1 VLDLAEKFEASLRG
15 IQETERMMETC
26 MLGYERA
33 ETVTEIATWANE
45 LIGKAVPGYPD
56 YRVVKVVQ
64 FQLVRTQNGYDAALL
79 VDVIEWLN
87 EDSQVTLREADVKV
101 IEQLTSVIK
110 DEPESEAMGT

>member
-1 VLDLAEKFEASLRG
+1 MLA
-15 IQETERMMETC
+15 
-26 MLGYERA
+26 YERA
-33 ETVTEIATWANE
+33 DTVTEIASWANE

-79 VDVIEWLN
+79 VDVMEWLN
-87 EDSQVTLREADVKV
+87 EESKVTLREADVKV
-101 IEQLTSVIK
+101 IEQLTAIIK

>member
-1 VLDLAEKFEASLRG
+1 MALFRFK
-15 IQETERMMETC
+15 
-26 MLGYERA
+26 RA

-79 VDVIEWLN
+79 VDVMEWLN
-87 EDSQVTLREADVKV
+87 EESKVTLREADVKV
-101 IEQLTSVIK
+101 IEQLTSTIL
-110 DEPESEAMGT
+110 DEPESEALGT